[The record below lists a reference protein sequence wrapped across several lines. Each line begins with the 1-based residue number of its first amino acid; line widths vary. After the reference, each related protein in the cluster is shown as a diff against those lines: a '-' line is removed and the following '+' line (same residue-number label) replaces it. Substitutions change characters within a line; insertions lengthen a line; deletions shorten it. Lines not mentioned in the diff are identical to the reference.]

1 MNKPKISVAFVQD
14 MHHICYFLQKEKL
27 AFRFLLSESH
37 YFSGDRYFQDLLTP
51 VTFYHY
57 LRRFATFEG
66 HYFRNFTVIQIMC
79 KTMIQKYIGI
89 LQALNN
95 NSCKLK

>member
-27 AFRFLLSESH
+27 AFRSLLSESH

-51 VTFYHY
+51 VTLF
-57 LRRFATFEG
+57 LSLPSEVC
-66 HYFRNFTVIQIMC
+66 YF
-79 KTMIQKYIGI
+79 
-89 LQALNN
+89 
-95 NSCKLK
+95 